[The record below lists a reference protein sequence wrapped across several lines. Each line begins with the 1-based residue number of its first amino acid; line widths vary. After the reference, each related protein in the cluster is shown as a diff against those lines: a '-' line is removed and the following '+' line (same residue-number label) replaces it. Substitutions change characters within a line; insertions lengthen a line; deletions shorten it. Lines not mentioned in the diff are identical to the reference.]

1 MWFLVCSEMSET
13 HCVGDEDLTTL
24 VEGDSGG
31 DSGESEVDEAT
42 EGERGRLRVSIQATS
57 LWRALALRIVGVKQ
71 EEEERKRKDRTFEAI
86 EGRPV

>member
-24 VEGDSGG
+24 VEGDSG
-31 DSGESEVDEAT
+31 ESEVDEAI

-57 LWRALALRIVGVKQ
+57 VCRALALRIVGIKQ

-86 EGRPV
+86 EGKPV